1 MITVGFSTRQDNQ
14 EFISYLKKTSGVD
27 IEVIQKIN
35 NGEKSLSQVYN
46 EILNESSND
55 IVVLCHDDILIETK
69 NWGKAIV
76 KNFITHKYD
85 ILGMA
90 GSVYMPETGKW
101 WETPITMRG
110 IVNHQKDGKK
120 WESKYSSTP
129 PNSMSDVLMVDGVLI
144 AIHKSGLK
152 KQFDE
157 EMSGF
162 HFYDLSFSFSNHL
175 AGAKVG
181 VMYNVRITHLSLGE
195 TNDQWEENRKLF
207 VEKYKDN
214 LGAKI
219 HEDGDITTFVMCHD
233 QEIIKANITSGKFD
247 QLGLVKFMYVG
258 KGEFT
263 DIEQYPQVTV
273 VRELK
278 HNIEQYPAFTA
289 FTAWYAIWRHNL
301 CTTKYINLLEY
312 DVNLKE
318 DYGFFLKNII
328 KKGPKIIGYFPFS
341 MRNYHFV
348 QNPDWVTSIFKGIK
362 LVYKTDMMFQVAQII
377 QNYMQAK
384 QEPYWPTTNNVC
396 MDRLTFEKYMKWVA
410 PLITYMKD
418 DPFSGH
424 NQERG
429 ITFFSILNKVP
440 IAYFQ
445 GYIEHVQADSHKT
458 QGHEVT
464 KEIEM

>member
-14 EFISYLKKTSGVD
+14 GFIAYLKNTSGVE

-35 NGEKSLSQVYN
+35 NGEKSLSETYN

-55 IVVLCHDDILIETK
+55 IVILCHDDIIIETK
-69 NWGKAIV
+69 NWGKNIL
-76 KNFITHKYD
+76 KNFNDNPEYGVI
-85 ILGMA
+85 GMA
-90 GSVYMPETGKW
+90 GGVYMPETGKW
-101 WETPITMRG
+101 WEQPITMRG
-110 IVNHQKDGKK
+110 IVNHQKDDKK
-120 WESKYSSTP
+120 WESKYS
-129 PNSMSDVLMVDGVLI
+129 NSVNGLSEVLIVDGVFISLDKTKI
-144 AIHKSGLK
+144 K
-152 KQFDE
+152 KQFDSD
-157 EMSGF
+157 MPGF
-162 HFYDLSFSFSNHL
+162 HFYDLSFSFSNYL
-175 AGAKVG
+175 SGVKVG

-207 VEKYKDN
+207 IEKYKDN
-214 LGAKI
+214 LNSKI
-219 HEDGDITTFVMCHD
+219 EEDGDITTFVMCHD
-233 QEIIKANITSGKFD
+233 QEIIKANITSGKFN

-263 DIEQYPQVTV
+263 ELDQYPQVTV
-273 VRELK
+273 VRDLK
-278 HNIEQYPAFTA
+278 YNIEQYPAFTA
-289 FTAWYAIWRHNL
+289 FTAWYAIWRHQL
-301 CTTKYINLLEY
+301 CKTKYINLLEY
-312 DVNLKE
+312 DVNLKD

-328 KKGPKIIGYFPFS
+328 KKGPKIVGYFPLS

-348 QNPDWVTSIFKGIK
+348 QNRDWVTSIMKGIK
-362 LVYKTDMMFQVAQII
+362 LVYKMDMLFNVAQVI
-377 QNYMQAK
+377 QAYMQAK

-418 DPFSGH
+418 DPYSGH

-429 ITFFSILNKVP
+429 ISFFSIINKIPV
-440 IAYFQ
+440 AFFQ

-464 KEIEM
+464 KEIQL